1 MRKAV
6 FMTPGTREYIAKR
19 GGSLAI
25 ARNAFMMG

>member
-6 FMTPGTREYIAKR
+6 FMTPGTRAFIADR
-19 GGSLAI
+19 GGSLVI

>member
-6 FMTPGTREYIAKR
+6 FMTPGTREFIAEK
-19 GGSLAI
+19 GENLVI